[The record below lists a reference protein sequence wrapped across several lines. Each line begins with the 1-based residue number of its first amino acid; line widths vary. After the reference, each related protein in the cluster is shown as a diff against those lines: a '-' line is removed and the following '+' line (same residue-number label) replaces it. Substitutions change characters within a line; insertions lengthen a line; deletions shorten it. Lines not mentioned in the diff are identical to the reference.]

1 MHDSILTGML
11 SWIKSPISNFRRV
24 QKLSKFNGE
33 DGLDIV
39 LEILDAAP
47 DYLKQKGVL
56 IVEVGESAE
65 TLQEILP
72 RVPFLWLDFQDGGDG
87 IFLLEYDQLIA
98 YRSDVRAVLEH
109 RKHV

>member
-1 MHDSILTGML
+1 
-11 SWIKSPISNFRRV
+11 
-24 QKLSKFNGE
+24 
-33 DGLDIV
+33 
-39 LEILDAAP
+39 
-47 DYLKQKGVL
+47 
-56 IVEVGESAE
+56 VEVGESAE

-98 YRSDVRAVLEH
+98 CRPDVRAVLEQ